1 MILLTLSRGKGE
13 ETVRLQLPASPA
25 EIGETF
31 AFLDRISLDTTATA
45 ILDVSSNVP
54 VLYRC
59 LYDVD
64 VEDSEQFQKLQ
75 KLAERTEALSPAKAA
90 IFSGALDAECVWN
103 LEGALTVA
111 DRLDEYMLVN
121 NVSSDSELG
130 IYLVN
135 KGITPFPDRFKPYIN
150 YARVGAE
157 YREKH
162 GGEYSSGNYV
172 QKKTPELL
180 ENERLDGVFRIW
192 MENPCPVRVQSET
205 AQITL
210 PATFEQLESAR
221 QLLGVDSLNMAK
233 LTRVEAL
240 RPYLGEYLPLQGMD
254 LRLEQLDELAENIRI
269 MDQEDGA
276 LLKYLSVL
284 EVEQPAT
291 LQEALRFSIELDDYE
306 RVPDDP
312 EEYGK
317 QVLERIGADEEL
329 ISKLQLIKK
338 YAEQGKFDILLVFMF
353 DRLGRKSDE
362 TPFVVE
368 WFTKKGV
375 RVWSVQ
381 EGEQRFESHTDRLT
395 NYIRFWQADGES
407 QKTSMRTKTA
417 LGQMVE
423 EGRFRGGNA
432 PYGYRLEKSGIL
444 NKRKHEVY
452 MLVIDE
458 DEARV
463 VRMMFDLC
471 ISSGY
476 GRWRLANFLND
487 HGIKNRKGQNWHD
500 ASVGGILHNPLYKGI
515 LRSGETYAGPF
526 EALQIIAP
534 DQFDL
539 AQKLMLE
546 RTNERKERRT
556 VPLNTTGQSLL
567 SGNIFCGHCGGR
579 LVLTTNGTTTRLAD
593 GTPVHKKRIRY
604 VCYNKTRR
612 RQECTGQTGYTM
624 HILDGIVTEVL
635 HQVFDKMQGASNDM
649 IVGSAVQKQMAM
661 IRSELQRARAENTK
675 ANKEYESLKSEVL
688 KAIQGKSALP
698 QDVLTEMLEDTRQKV
713 LSTSERITTLT
724 AELNDGNSKIE
735 EMKAEFNRIVSWSKI
750 FDESPMEVKKMI
762 CGYIIKKVSVF
773 RDYRVKIEFNIN
785 VEQFLNGIDS
795 IDECA
800 TYELPMAQ

>member
-25 EIGETF
+25 EIGEAF
-31 AFLDRISLDTTATA
+31 ASLDRISLDTTATA

-240 RPYLGEYLPLQGMD
+240 RPYLGEYLPLQ
-254 LRLEQLDELAENIRI
+254 
-269 MDQEDGA
+269 
-276 LLKYLSVL
+276 
-284 EVEQPAT
+284 
-291 LQEALRFSIELDDYE
+291 EALRFSIELDDYE

-329 ISKLQLIKK
+329 ISTLD
-338 YAEQGKFDILLVFMF
+338 G
-353 DRLGRKSDE
+353 
-362 TPFVVE
+362 
-368 WFTKKGV
+368 FTDFEAMGNFYMREDGV
-375 RVWSVQ
+375 RRTEFGLLRKLSDPFPEVQ
-381 EGEQRFESHTDRLT
+381 
-395 NYIRFWQADGES
+395 DG
-407 QKTSMRTKTA
+407 
-417 LGQMVE
+417 LQM
-423 EGRFRGGNA
+423 
-432 PYGYRLEKSGIL
+432 
-444 NKRKHEVY
+444 H
-452 MLVIDE
+452 
-458 DEARV
+458 
-463 VRMMFDLC
+463 
-471 ISSGY
+471 
-476 GRWRLANFLND
+476 
-487 HGIKNRKGQNWHD
+487 
-500 ASVGGILHNPLYKGI
+500 
-515 LRSGETYAGPF
+515 
-526 EALQIIAP
+526 
-534 DQFDL
+534 
-539 AQKLMLE
+539 
-546 RTNERKERRT
+546 
-556 VPLNTTGQSLL
+556 
-567 SGNIFCGHCGGR
+567 
-579 LVLTTNGTTTRLAD
+579 
-593 GTPVHKKRIRY
+593 
-604 VCYNKTRR
+604 
-612 RQECTGQTGYTM
+612 
-624 HILDGIVTEVL
+624 
-635 HQVFDKMQGASNDM
+635 
-649 IVGSAVQKQMAM
+649 
-661 IRSELQRARAENTK
+661 
-675 ANKEYESLKSEVL
+675 
-688 KAIQGKSALP
+688 
-698 QDVLTEMLEDTRQKV
+698 
-713 LSTSERITTLT
+713 
-724 AELNDGNSKIE
+724 
-735 EMKAEFNRIVSWSKI
+735 
-750 FDESPMEVKKMI
+750 
-762 CGYIIKKVSVF
+762 
-773 RDYRVKIEFNIN
+773 
-785 VEQFLNGIDS
+785 
-795 IDECA
+795 
-800 TYELPMAQ
+800 

>member
-1 MILLTLSRGKGE
+1 M
-13 ETVRLQLPASPA
+13 
-25 EIGETF
+25 
-31 AFLDRISLDTTATA
+31 
-45 ILDVSSNVP
+45 SSNVP

-157 YREKH
+157 Y
-162 GGEYSSGNYV
+162 
-172 QKKTPELL
+172 
-180 ENERLDGVFRIW
+180 RIW

-329 ISKLQLIKK
+329 ISTLD
-338 YAEQGKFDILLVFMF
+338 G
-353 DRLGRKSDE
+353 
-362 TPFVVE
+362 
-368 WFTKKGV
+368 FTDFEAMGNFYMREDGV
-375 RVWSVQ
+375 RRTEFGLLRKLSDPFPEVQ
-381 EGEQRFESHTDRLT
+381 
-395 NYIRFWQADGES
+395 DG
-407 QKTSMRTKTA
+407 
-417 LGQMVE
+417 LQM
-423 EGRFRGGNA
+423 
-432 PYGYRLEKSGIL
+432 
-444 NKRKHEVY
+444 H
-452 MLVIDE
+452 
-458 DEARV
+458 
-463 VRMMFDLC
+463 
-471 ISSGY
+471 
-476 GRWRLANFLND
+476 
-487 HGIKNRKGQNWHD
+487 
-500 ASVGGILHNPLYKGI
+500 
-515 LRSGETYAGPF
+515 
-526 EALQIIAP
+526 
-534 DQFDL
+534 
-539 AQKLMLE
+539 
-546 RTNERKERRT
+546 
-556 VPLNTTGQSLL
+556 
-567 SGNIFCGHCGGR
+567 
-579 LVLTTNGTTTRLAD
+579 
-593 GTPVHKKRIRY
+593 
-604 VCYNKTRR
+604 
-612 RQECTGQTGYTM
+612 
-624 HILDGIVTEVL
+624 
-635 HQVFDKMQGASNDM
+635 
-649 IVGSAVQKQMAM
+649 
-661 IRSELQRARAENTK
+661 
-675 ANKEYESLKSEVL
+675 
-688 KAIQGKSALP
+688 
-698 QDVLTEMLEDTRQKV
+698 
-713 LSTSERITTLT
+713 
-724 AELNDGNSKIE
+724 
-735 EMKAEFNRIVSWSKI
+735 
-750 FDESPMEVKKMI
+750 
-762 CGYIIKKVSVF
+762 
-773 RDYRVKIEFNIN
+773 
-785 VEQFLNGIDS
+785 
-795 IDECA
+795 
-800 TYELPMAQ
+800 

>member
-329 ISKLQLIKK
+329 ISIWQLGPSAPAAMRFI
-338 YAEQGKFDILLVFMF
+338 GL
-353 DRLGRKSDE
+353 DR
-362 TPFVVE
+362 
-368 WFTKKGV
+368 
-375 RVWSVQ
+375 
-381 EGEQRFESHTDRLT
+381 
-395 NYIRFWQADGES
+395 
-407 QKTSMRTKTA
+407 M
-417 LGQMVE
+417 
-423 EGRFRGGNA
+423 
-432 PYGYRLEKSGIL
+432 
-444 NKRKHEVY
+444 
-452 MLVIDE
+452 
-458 DEARV
+458 
-463 VRMMFDLC
+463 
-471 ISSGY
+471 
-476 GRWRLANFLND
+476 
-487 HGIKNRKGQNWHD
+487 
-500 ASVGGILHNPLYKGI
+500 
-515 LRSGETYAGPF
+515 SGEYGGP
-526 EALQIIAP
+526 
-534 DQFDL
+534 DL
-539 AQKLMLE
+539 
-546 RTNERKERRT
+546 
-556 VPLNTTGQSLL
+556 
-567 SGNIFCGHCGGR
+567 
-579 LVLTTNGTTTRLAD
+579 TRYQAVFD
-593 GTPVHKKRIRY
+593 GTVST
-604 VCYNKTRR
+604 NS
-612 RQECTGQTGYTM
+612 
-624 HILDGIVTEVL
+624 LDGIWEAFCRRSLGSDGQPLAISDLVELYDDSGSEFYYVDRT
-635 HQVFDKMQGASNDM
+635 A
-649 IVGSAVQKQMAM
+649 IVPVQ
-661 IRSELQRARAENTK
+661 
-675 ANKEYESLKSEVL
+675 L
-688 KAIQGKSALP
+688 KAPEQESGM
-698 QDVLTEMLEDTRQKV
+698 TM
-713 LSTSERITTLT
+713 TL
-724 AELNDGNSKIE
+724 
-735 EMKAEFNRIVSWSKI
+735 
-750 FDESPMEVKKMI
+750 
-762 CGYIIKKVSVF
+762 
-773 RDYRVKIEFNIN
+773 
-785 VEQFLNGIDS
+785 
-795 IDECA
+795 
-800 TYELPMAQ
+800 